1 MSRPIMVVLL
11 APRQEAF
18 VAAFRTVKSLA
29 AHVFGLN
36 LIPSFL

>member
-1 MSRPIMVVLL
+1 MVLL
-11 APRQEAF
+11 APRQEAL

-29 AHVFGLN
+29 AHVFGIN